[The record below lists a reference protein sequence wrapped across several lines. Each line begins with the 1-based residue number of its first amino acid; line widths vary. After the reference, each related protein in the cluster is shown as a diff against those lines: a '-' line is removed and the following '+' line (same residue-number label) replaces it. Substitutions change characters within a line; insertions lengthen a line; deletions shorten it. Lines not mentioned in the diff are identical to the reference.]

1 MKGHMLF
8 SRHAMA
14 MHDVLGYFLGQGLFF
29 FLVKSGWQ
37 PCCWSLGLT
46 FWDWLLHWLKLTN
59 IFSKAR
65 SVYLYYIIHI

>member
-46 FWDWLLHWLKLTN
+46 FWDWLLHWLKLT
-59 IFSKAR
+59 
-65 SVYLYYIIHI
+65 